1 MMVMPYFPLGN
12 LHDQHQKSHITVDE
26 AKRLLHQGLVGI
38 EYMHKNGVVH
48 RDIAPRNILVKSRGP
63 RERPHLFVIVLTD
76 FGLAKRNSLMQT
88 QCGTYK
94 YAAKEVFSGNAYRS
108 EVDIWSLG
116 VVVLE
121 LVYGL
126 PGAAPN
132 PGKKAK
138 QEFNSSFEDWCDD
151 IATWANDWDYEDGD
165 PMMEILVQQ
174 MLKVTVRERATA
186 TECLKTGED
195 LELWPKQDG
204 HTQSETPT
212 AIRSG
217 QDESTP
223 GVNLMPVSKEA
234 PSNLP
239 SDDDYDIASDVTEIA
254 PSRRQD
260 KEGVQ
265 YCHAPGPLFGEISP
279 ELTPG
284 SIPPIQGVPASKRP
298 TTDSFTDGKGK
309 SKRSRVTVFGEADEH
324 PETETSMAGNLA
336 DRGKGTVEVC
346 RS

>member
-1 MMVMPYFPLGN
+1 MMVMPYFPLGS
-12 LHDQHQKSHITVDE
+12 LHNQHQESHITVDE
-26 AKRLLHQGLVGI
+26 AKRLLHQGLVVI
-38 EYMHKNGVVH
+38 EYLHKNGVVH
-48 RDIAPRNILVKSRGP
+48 RDIAPKNILVKSRGP
-63 RERPHLFVIVLTD
+63 RERPHLFVIVLID
-76 FGLAKRNSLMQT
+76 FGLGKRNSGMQT
-88 QCGTYK
+88 RCGTYK
-94 YAAKEVFSGNAYRS
+94 YTAKEVFSGNAYRS

-138 QEFNSSFEDWCDD
+138 QESNSSCEDWCDE
-151 IATWANDWDYEDGD
+151 IVTWANDWDYEDGD

-223 GVNLMPVSKEA
+223 GVDLMPVSKEV
-234 PSNLP
+234 P
-239 SDDDYDIASDVTEIA
+239 
-254 PSRRQD
+254 D

-279 ELTPG
+279 ELTPA
-284 SIPPIQGVPASKRP
+284 IQGVPASKRP

-336 DRGKGTVEVC
+336 DRGRGTVEVC